1 MIESF
6 NDIYDGFR
14 SDQDVN
20 DPEFTSSDDT
30 MSFSDFE
37 DISDQIDYPWYLAL
51 KDQFFFFTSRMK
63 RRLKR
68 ISRNTA
74 RENADYAANFVVGK
88 AEEVAERIDDVR
100 QFVLATEIA
109 DRFND
114 FIASNAINFE
124 VANSIYSTDIGIALE
139 KTARVAEARD
149 LFQMQIVNKSPVC
162 STVYDICEG
171 TFEDRLV
178 LPNTISVFTEEPL
191 VESRCKHLDDSFFI
205 HDDSCPKVANPEFH
219 DFVKETDAERK
230 AIDKWWSTERPAM
243 IEEMPHDQLH
253 LHDTIMQQRA
263 EALAERQAPDEFI
276 SAEGDLDTSC
286 LKVNL
291 DEAKVAGF
299 WYLHTDYHNSPV
311 DDYICGDTTPF
322 SLYNVF
328 KWFLANKDTA
338 NNYITEVKV
347 PGKVSFPF
355 NSDFDLRSDLN
366 AQGPVMHSN
375 PELTVMEVDSHH
387 LMPRLGCTITRKKDQ
402 LFSQTLVNNMHT
414 SKLSMWTREPK
425 TVLSAITAGISN
437 SSTVNIPRQLV
448 TLGHNVQANTIEM
461 CMHRYMKSRM
471 DHRCDSFLD
480 F

>member
-1 MIESF
+1 MIEDF
-6 NDIYDGFR
+6 NDINDGFR

-20 DPEFTSSDDT
+20 DPEFTSSNDT

-37 DISDQIDYPWYLAL
+37 DISEQIDYPWYLVL
-51 KDQFFFFTSRMK
+51 KDQFFNFTSKM
-63 RRLKR
+63 RRRFER
-68 ISRNTA
+68 IGRKTA
-74 RENADYAANFVVGK
+74 RENTAAAVSFVIGR
-88 AEEVAERIDDVR
+88 AENVAEHIDDTR
-100 QFVLATEIA
+100 QFIFSTEIA

-114 FIASNAINFE
+114 FIASNSINFE
-124 VANSIYSTDIGIALE
+124 VINSIYTTDIGIALE
-139 KTARVAEARD
+139 KTARVAEARG
-149 LFQMQIVNKSPVC
+149 LFQMQTTNKSPVP
-162 STVYDICEG
+162 STVYDICSG
-171 TFEDRLV
+171 TIEDCLV
-178 LPNTISVFTEEPL
+178 LPNTVSVFTEEPL

-205 HDDSCPKVANPEFH
+205 HDESCPKVANPEFH
-219 DFVKETDAERK
+219 DFVKETEAERK
-230 AIDKWWSTERPAM
+230 AINKWWSTERPAM
-243 IEEMPHDQLH
+243 IENTSPQELL

-263 EALAERQAPDEFI
+263 KALEERQAPEEFV

-291 DEAKVAGF
+291 DEAKAAGF

-328 KWFLANKDTA
+328 KWFLANKNTA
-338 NNYITEVKV
+338 NNYITEIKV

-402 LFSQTLVNNMHT
+402 LFSQTLVNNLHT

-425 TVLSAITAGISN
+425 TVLSAITAGVSN

-448 TLGHNVQANTIEM
+448 TLGHNVQANSIEM